1 MTSTTALTTAVGLQ
15 HTPARTLAAAQCGA
29 GTVLLTRP
37 RSVASAVSGQGAQPA
52 AWLVQLLGARLLIQG
67 VVLLLRPSRRTALA
81 GAAVDAAHC
90 LSMLAAAEVSR
101 PHRRAALIS
110 AVAAAASA
118 LAAVRLPIAA
128 SRVRA

>member
-1 MTSTTALTTAVGLQ
+1 MTSTTALTPAIQLQ
-15 HTPARTLAAAQCGA
+15 HPQARTLAAAQCGA
-29 GTVLLTRP
+29 GAVLLTRP
-37 RSVASAVSGQGAQPA
+37 QMTARAVSGRGAQPT

-67 VVLLLRPSRRTALA
+67 LVLLLRPSRRTALA

-90 LSMLAAAEVSR
+90 LSMLAAAQVSR

-128 SRVRA
+128 SRVSA